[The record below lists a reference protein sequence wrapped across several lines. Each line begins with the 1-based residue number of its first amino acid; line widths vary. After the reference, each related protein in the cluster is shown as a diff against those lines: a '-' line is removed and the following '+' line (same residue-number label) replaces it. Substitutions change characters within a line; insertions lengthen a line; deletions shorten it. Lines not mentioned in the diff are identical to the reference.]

1 MGTIAEL
8 IASLRSTLP
17 HSQSPL
23 PWMAFLECGDV
34 SASNNCGVAADIE
47 QENAVYITAAAN
59 AVGPLIDEV
68 ERLRAENEELRER
81 LRWIPVVEKLPESA
95 VQVLV
100 YNTHVFVGMYLA
112 DVRHWETFDGEE
124 RILNVTHWRHIDK
137 PLKLLARTT
146 DPSTTPPEPTDA

>member
-23 PWMAFLECGDV
+23 PWTAILECGDV

-81 LRWIPVVEKLPESA
+81 FRWIPVAEGMPSSC

-100 YNTHVFVGMYLA
+100 YNRHVFVGMYQT
-112 DVRHWETFDGEE
+112 DIGRWETYEGEE
-124 RILNVTHWRHIDK
+124 QISNVTHWRYIDR
-137 PLKLLARTT
+137 PLNLLIRTA